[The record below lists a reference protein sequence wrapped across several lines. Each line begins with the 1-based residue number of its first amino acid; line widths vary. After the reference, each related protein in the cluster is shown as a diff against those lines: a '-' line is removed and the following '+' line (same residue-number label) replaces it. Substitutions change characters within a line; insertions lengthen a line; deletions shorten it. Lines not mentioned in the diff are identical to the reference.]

1 MSKTKMAVDGGFVQN
16 VTDDNVQQNLMVDKG
31 VERNPVINTISYFG
45 FKPFGLDVPGQALF
59 VTFYRGSDQLFPPI
73 NVRLRYGCT
82 AYDYAG
88 PTVCTNTLGI
98 YHIWVSGVDYTGN
111 SWNRTYIYECTA
123 QTGEEF
129 LTLIS
134 TKDQGSKKA
143 GPWKWPQ
150 VGPVPMGRWSQRA

>member
-1 MSKTKMAVDGGFVQN
+1 MSKTKMAIDGGFVQN

-31 VERNPVINTISYFG
+31 VERNPVIDTISYFG
-45 FKPFGLDVPGQALF
+45 FKPFGLDFPGQALF

-111 SWNRTYIYECTA
+111 LWNRMYIYGCDA
-123 QTGEEF
+123 QGGEGF
-129 LTLIS
+129 FTFNL
-134 TKDQGSKKA
+134 
-143 GPWKWPQ
+143 
-150 VGPVPMGRWSQRA
+150 